1 MKNLGPGFL
10 IAAAFI
16 GPGTVTTCI
25 LAGNQFGT
33 QLLWALL
40 FSLLATV
47 VLQEMSARLGL
58 VTGLGLSEALR
69 SSLKSPI
76 LKKALLG
83 LVAFSILLGNTAYE
97 AGNLGGATLGLEV
110 LLGTE
115 WSKAYPLAVGLG
127 AFGVLWWGKLRYLEY
142 IFMALVALM
151 SVCFI
156 TTAVMVQPDIFAV
169 LRGLFVPHLPK
180 GGLFYVIALIGTTVV
195 PYNLFLHASLVK
207 EKWSTPKNL
216 RQVRVDMG
224 ISLLLGGMISMAILL
239 SASAMGGTEINN
251 ALDLAQSL
259 EPLLGTVAKVAISL
273 GLIAAGFTSAMTAPL
288 AAAYVAQGCF
298 GWTTDTQSFP
308 FRAVWIAVLFL
319 GVLALSFSFRPIQI
333 IQIAQF
339 ANGLLLPL
347 IAIVLVWGMNQAS
360 LLEGYKNS
368 QLQNLL
374 GVLIILITLLLGGR
388 SILGVLGIWG

>member
-16 GPGTVTTCI
+16 GPGTVTACI
-25 LAGNQFGT
+25 LAGNQYGT

-40 FSLLATV
+40 FSLLATL

-58 VTGLGLSEALR
+58 VTGLGLTEALR
-69 SSLKSPI
+69 SSMSSPI
-76 LKKALLG
+76 IRKGVLG

-110 LLGTE
+110 LLGVE
-115 WSKAYPLAVGLG
+115 WAAWYPLLVGLG
-127 AFGVLWWGKLRYLEY
+127 AFVVLWWGNLRYLEY
-142 IFMALVALM
+142 VFMILVALM
-151 SVCFI
+151 SICFI
-156 TTAVMVQPDIFAV
+156 TTAVLVQPDINAIA
-169 LRGLFVPHLPK
+169 RGLFVPHLPK
-180 GGLFYVIALIGTTVV
+180 GSLFYVIALIGTTVV

-207 EKWSTPKNL
+207 EKWNSPKDLNK
-216 RQVRVDMG
+216 VRSDMG
-224 ISLLLGGMISMAILL
+224 ISLLLGGIISMAIVL
-239 SASAMGGTEINN
+239 SASTMGGAQINN

-259 EPLLGTVAKVAISL
+259 EPLLGTVAKIAISL
-273 GLIAAGFTSAMTAPL
+273 GLVAAGFTSAMTAPL

-298 GWTTDTQSFP
+298 GWKSNTKSFR
-308 FRAVWIAVLFL
+308 FRAVWISVLIL

-347 IAIVLVWGMNQAS
+347 IAIVLVWGMNQRKI
-360 LLEGYKNS
+360 LGVHKNS
-368 QLQNLL
+368 RFQNLL
-374 GVLIILITLLLGGR
+374 GLLIILVTLLLGGR